1 MRPHENLEVW
11 KRAVDFVVS
20 IYENTKDFPSDEKF
34 GLTSQI
40 RRASVSI
47 PANIAEGAARKS
59 NKEFLHFISIAQGSS
74 SELETEILIAKK
86 LKFLNENQYKL
97 LKEEIEN
104 ISRMMIGL
112 TNHLKKQSDDNYYL

>member
-11 KRAVDFVVS
+11 KRSVDFVVS
-20 IYENTKDFPSDEKF
+20 VYESTKNFPSDERF

-40 RRASVSI
+40 RRAAVSI
-47 PANIAEGAARKS
+47 PANIAEGAARKT
-59 NKEFLHFISIAQGSS
+59 NKEFLQFLSIAQGSS

-86 LKFLNENQYKL
+86 LSFLNENQYNL

-112 TNHLKKQSDDNYYL
+112 TNHLKKNSDDK